1 MGLVWVV
8 VVLVMGVVLVLVLVL
23 VVMVG
28 EGADLVTGDSI
39 VPPAAILSQVEGVG
53 YQTAALPHQ

>member
-1 MGLVWVV
+1 MV
-8 VVLVMGVVLVLVLVL
+8 VVLVMGVVLVLVLVLVL

-39 VPPAAILSQVEGVG
+39 VPPAAILSRVEGVG
-53 YQTAALPHQ
+53 